1 MGDKQREDLINVFTR
16 WLDTNPSKGLNPIQ
30 CATIAQD
37 YANQRVIEELENTLY
52 ILEFALDVVE
62 FADLENERD
71 TNNWVIGR
79 DLETEIKRIKELKQ
93 D

>member
-37 YANQRVIEELENTLY
+37 YSNQRVIEELGNFL
-52 ILEFALDVVE
+52 
-62 FADLENERD
+62 
-71 TNNWVIGR
+71 IGYNKPTAESLT
-79 DLETEIKRIKELKQ
+79 DDIKSRINELKQ
-93 D
+93 N

>member
-1 MGDKQREDLINVFTR
+1 MANKQREDLIDVFTR

-37 YANQRVIEELENTLY
+37 YANQRVIEELERLKASASGTP
-52 ILEFALDVVE
+52 EHRVVWEWDLD
-62 FADLENERD
+62 D
-71 TNNWVIGR
+71 
-79 DLETEIKRIKELKQ
+79 RIKELKQ